1 MASSFVA
8 SDTSCVKYIR
18 ISTVRTFR
26 ISKKLKN
33 DFLPDSKV
41 CRRIIV
47 HLAFCI
53 LQVKSIFLVRELA
66 HEYYHH
72 AANKYFS
79 ITKRLILRTMLY
91 IIHKEPWESKPPK
104 DSSSLAFQTF
114 YWTKAFCYILRAKL
128 AKFPRKEY
136 RHFVI
141 HRINLWSPSWCT
153 VCMMTEYLIKWIY
166 NTGNYNTRMI
176 TVKSC
181 VYARCTSPKIN
192 NNFDLWRLG
201 VNTEDKIMTKTRKPS
216 FRRSNIRVTH
226 NWICQNRI
234 FFFKLDFDLTLGLK
248 RSHPIALVWEKY

>member
-1 MASSFVA
+1 
-8 SDTSCVKYIR
+8 
-18 ISTVRTFR
+18 
-26 ISKKLKN
+26 
-33 DFLPDSKV
+33 
-41 CRRIIV
+41 
-47 HLAFCI
+47 
-53 LQVKSIFLVRELA
+53 
-66 HEYYHH
+66 
-72 AANKYFS
+72 
-79 ITKRLILRTMLY
+79 MLY
-91 IIHKEPWESKPPK
+91 IIHKVPWESKPPK

-114 YWTKAFCYILRAKL
+114 YWTKAFCYILR

-201 VNTEDKIMTKTRKPS
+201 VNTEDKTMTKTRNPS
-216 FRRSNIRVTH
+216 FRRSSIRVTH
-226 NWICQNRI
+226 NRICQNRI
-234 FFFKLDFDLTLGLK
+234 FFFKLEFDITLGLEW
-248 RSHPIALVWEKY
+248 SHPIVHVWEKILRGLELDFEILDISLSRCLCLLKLKFPPQAVQKFQKDEQTMATFTWW